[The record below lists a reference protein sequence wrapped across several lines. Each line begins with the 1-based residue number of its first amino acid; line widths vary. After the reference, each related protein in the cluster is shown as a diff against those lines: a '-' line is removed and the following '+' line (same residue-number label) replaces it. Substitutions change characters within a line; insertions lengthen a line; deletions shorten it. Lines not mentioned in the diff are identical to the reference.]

1 MAMGQ
6 SDWAAAVPLLEES
19 IELFRESGRRYD
31 EVVSLSYLSFVYLRL
46 GELEKAGNLAREA
59 LRVAEALAE
68 PRTVAFSLMALAD
81 VDWARGDHEQALA
94 TYDEAVAISRA
105 TGDPLLVVDAVYHS
119 GMAAFQA
126 SDRDRARVAFEEALA
141 RAAELHE
148 VPHMAAAQFMLAQ
161 VAILSGDPRR
171 AQDHGRASL
180 KYYSELE
187 DNRSRARCLVILA
200 GAAAATGRTEDAAR
214 MLGLAGALRGGDDV
228 DAFETSVLDLHVAEL
243 QTLLGEDRL
252 TALERE
258 GAGLADATQ
267 LAKVVSPG
275 TEE

>member
-1 MAMGQ
+1 
-6 SDWAAAVPLLEES
+6 
-19 IELFRESGRRYD
+19 
-31 EVVSLSYLSFVYLRL
+31 
-46 GELEKAGNLAREA
+46 
-59 LRVAEALAE
+59 
-68 PRTVAFSLMALAD
+68 
-81 VDWARGDHEQALA
+81 
-94 TYDEAVAISRA
+94 
-105 TGDPLLVVDAVYHS
+105 
-119 GMAAFQA
+119 
-126 SDRDRARVAFEEALA
+126 VAFEEALA
-141 RAAELHE
+141 RAGELHE

-214 MLGLAGALRGGDDV
+214 MLGLAGALRGGDDL
-228 DAFETSVLDLHVAEL
+228 DAFETSVLDLHVAGL
-243 QTLLGEDRL
+243 QALLGEDRL

-258 GAGLADATQ
+258 GAGLADVTQ